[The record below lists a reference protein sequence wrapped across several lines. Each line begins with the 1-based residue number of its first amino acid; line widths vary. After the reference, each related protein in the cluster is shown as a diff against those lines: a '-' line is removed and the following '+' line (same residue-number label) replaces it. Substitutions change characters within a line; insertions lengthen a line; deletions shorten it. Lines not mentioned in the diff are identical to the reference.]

1 MAAVQEAL
9 MSRTIPSILALFVAL
24 LLALGRMAPAV
35 SAPSGPPVRVGGT
48 LALTGPLA
56 ATSMIHKIAGEIAVE
71 QINKRNGLLGR
82 PVEWVLL
89 DDQSKA
95 DVTRTLYERLIT
107 VDKVD
112 LLMGPYAT
120 GPILSAMAVAQRYSK
135 VLIHHTFGIPKLAKY
150 PLHFSSNGMPFES
163 EKVAPTKLF
172 DALESSGHSPKTI
185 AVVTS
190 KFPSVHYISV
200 GAREVATARG
210 MKVVLFLEFEFGNRD
225 FAPIAARIKE
235 ANPDFLWFGS
245 VGLDSNLLLD
255 AFQTIG
261 YKPRGQYHLFP
272 APGPLLGAPGSAHAF
287 AFTTWEAHPPMTSN
301 PGAETVARLFN
312 ERAKQAGLPYPVAET
327 QAGSSFAAWHLLE
340 TAVNTT
346 KSLDDKVIGAW
357 LKANKVDTPIG
368 RLSFEGENNYG
379 AEHVKVKQIQGG
391 QWVVVWPR
399 EWAAPG
405 AKVIYPAP

>member
-1 MAAVQEAL
+1 MTG
-9 MSRTIPSILALFVAL
+9 TIRSVVILIVAL
-24 LLALGRMAPAV
+24 VLAVGPVATGA
-35 SAPSGPPVRVGGT
+35 APSGPPVKIGGT

-56 ATSMIHKIAGEIAVE
+56 ATSMIHKIVGEIAVE
-71 QINKRNGLLGR
+71 QINKRNGFLGR

-112 LLMGPYAT
+112 LLIGPYAT
-120 GPILSAMAVAQRYSK
+120 GPILSAMAVAQRYNK

-150 PLHFSSNGMPFES
+150 PLHFSSNGMAFES

-172 DALESSGHSPKTI
+172 DALESTGRPPKTV

-200 GAREVATARG
+200 GARDVAAARG
-210 MKVVLFLEFEFGNRD
+210 LKVVLFLEFEFGNRD

-235 ANPDFLWFGS
+235 ADPDFLWFGAI
-245 VGLDSNLLLD
+245 GLDGNLLLD

-261 YKPRGQYHLFP
+261 YKPRGHYYLFP

-287 AFTTWEAHPPMTSN
+287 AFTTFEAHPPMTNN
-301 PGAETVARLFN
+301 PLADNLSKLFH
-312 ERAKQAGLPYPVAET
+312 ERAKQAGLPYPFAET

-340 TAVNTT
+340 TAVNATR
-346 KSLDDKVIGAW
+346 SLDDKAIGAW

-379 AEHVKVKQIQGG
+379 TELVKVKQIQGG
-391 QWVVVWPR
+391 RWVVVWPK
-399 EWAAPG
+399 ESAAAG
-405 AKVIYPAP
+405 AKVVYPAP